1 MTVWDGG
8 PSNTMTDR
16 LGRRTIHNRLG
27 RRTVWDGGPS
37 NTMTD
42 RLGRRTV
49 QHDGLR
55 HGALLHAVL
64 YDQRRFRQR
73 VRLHRVGEDLLR
85 LHDDSR
91 L

>member
-8 PSNTMTDR
+8 PSNTMTD
-16 LGRRTIHNRLG
+16 RLG